1 MRAGGRILTI
11 FGLILAMI
19 AGAATFLILQSEPAV
34 NPEGATTIESVE
46 VVVAFQTIEPWQEI
60 PIDALDVREYPQPIP
75 PDAVLSDGPVITD
88 TEAITPTLT
97 GREFVAGKISNTRIY
112 PGQVIVSTQLV
123 DKTIEEQR
131 LGLGGI
137 ASYIVPDGQVA
148 TTLPLNPVS
157 SINGALRAGDVV
169 DIIATV
175 GVLDPANPTGVPNNV
190 AQFLLQRIEILRV
203 GPWGVTTE
211 EEEGDA
217 GGGNLV
223 TVIVEPQQAL
233 ELKVIKEATVF
244 EFVLRSITD
253 ESDFVTEPVDL
264 EYLIEQY
271 NVRP

>member
-1 MRAGGRILTI
+1 MRAGGRILMI
-11 FGLILAMI
+11 FGLLLAVI
-19 AGAATFLILQSEPAV
+19 AGVATFLILQSEPAV
-34 NPEGATTIESVE
+34 NPEGAEIIESSE

-60 PIDALDVREYPQPIP
+60 PVDALDVREYPQPIP
-75 PDAVLSDGPVITD
+75 PDAILSSGPVITD
-88 TEAITPTLT
+88 TEAITPTVT

-123 DKTIEEQR
+123 DKTLEEQR

-148 TTLPLNPVS
+148 TTLPLNPIS

-175 GVLDPANPTGVPNNV
+175 GVLDPANPTATPNNV

-211 EEEGDA
+211 EEEGSE
-217 GGGNLV
+217 GGNLV

-233 ELKVIKEATVF
+233 ELKIIKEVTVF

-264 EYLIEQY
+264 EYIIEQY